1 MYSSNNFDTSYRAFG
16 CPPLQFSKVSNSCML
31 SHAKT
36 KWSQAEQG
44 TEQQIAKRASR
55 DKDKPDIF
63 KPPTCQSMC
72 AICPFQELNI
82 TICCQ

>member
-1 MYSSNNFDTSYRAFG
+1 MYSSNNFDTSHRAFG

-44 TEQQIAKRASR
+44 TEQQIAKRASQ
-55 DKDKPDIF
+55 DKDKPGIIQTTNMSVHVCHMSF
-63 KPPTCQSMC
+63 PGT
-72 AICPFQELNI
+72 
-82 TICCQ
+82 